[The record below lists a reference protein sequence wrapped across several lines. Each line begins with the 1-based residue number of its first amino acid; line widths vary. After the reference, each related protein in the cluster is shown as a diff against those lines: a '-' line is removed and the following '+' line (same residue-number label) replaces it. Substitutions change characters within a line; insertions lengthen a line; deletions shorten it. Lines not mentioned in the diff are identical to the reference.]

1 MTEQVTQEPG
11 LTLQDIA
18 AALQV
23 IDVCVQRGAIRGEEL
38 SAVGTVRDRFAAFLK
53 AAQAEQQAEAGEEEA
68 PAAEEEAAE

>member
-38 SAVGTVRDRFAAFLK
+38 SAVGTVRDRFATFLK
-53 AAQAEQQAEAGEEEA
+53 AAQAEQAEGEGEGAEEA
-68 PAAEEEAAE
+68 PAEEAAE